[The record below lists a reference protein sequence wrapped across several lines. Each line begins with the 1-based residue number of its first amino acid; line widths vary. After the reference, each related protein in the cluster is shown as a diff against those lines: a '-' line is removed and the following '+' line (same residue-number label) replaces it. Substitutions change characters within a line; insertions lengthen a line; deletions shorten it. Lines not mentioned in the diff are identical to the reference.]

1 MLELD
6 VQVED
11 MALPNSARSGPTT
24 RTGLRVSVAVPKP
37 DGDAE
42 SMSIHSLRTGV
53 LNRNNTN
60 NTRHKQEPV
69 ASSSRSIRS
78 VSSRHSAYVSPGP
91 PTRPVPAVANPTRL
105 RPVTGSARTS
115 YAEDAQ
121 PRNSTV
127 GTPRR
132 SGVPTSPNPPAGR
145 PRSLA
150 PSIIS
155 VRSTASTVRHSHRS
169 KDSPS
174 DEVSPPPPPPLIPS
188 ERPTSTV
195 SNTSFKTANP
205 GSSGLTPTV
214 RNRKVST
221 ASTASNLSVPANG
234 RRPSNASGP
243 PPTPR
248 TAAARTVSGSSQ
260 PSGGGL
266 SRSGTA
272 TSTKSVSARRPSAT
286 PAAKPQIT
294 PPKKLA
300 ASKSKTPSKAPAEP
314 TKPGATL
321 TSNAASKG
329 KGKGKAQDDETVS
342 EPRSSRSNASTL
354 RGRPVPFVI
363 PGGPGHQTRKSTD
376 TVTASTVSTIKPSV
390 PPVPRLDQNSGV
402 RGVTLNVGIPCL
414 IISKRA
420 KYKAYARYIGEVHGE
435 LGPWVGVEVP
445 VADSWGSEKLGGRQW
460 NDGSIGGI
468 RYFEVGSSLPWD
480 DGEERASRRRR
491 LESVLSGKKRDMDTM
506 SIDRDRMKRLRSVS
520 PAMSDMS
527 TTESR
532 GLFVRPSDVIYVFDA
547 VDDA

>member
-1 MLELD
+1 MSKSKTWRCPTPRAVVLLP
-6 VQVED
+6 
-11 MALPNSARSGPTT
+11 ALGSS
-24 RTGLRVSVAVPKP
+24 SVAVPKP
-37 DGDAE
+37 DGDAVNE
-42 SMSIHSLRTGV
+42 YTFAPHWCAQPQQYEQYET
-53 LNRNNTN
+53 
-60 NTRHKQEPV
+60 KQEPV

-91 PTRPVPAVANPTRL
+91 PTRPVPAVLIQRDC
-105 RPVTGSARTS
+105 ARSLGRT
-115 YAEDAQ
+115 YLV
-121 PRNSTV
+121 RR
-127 GTPRR
+127 RR
-132 SGVPTSPNPPAGR
+132 STSQLNGRHTAPEWVPTSPNPPAGVR
-145 PRSLA
+145 DRSLL
-150 PSIIS
+150 
-155 VRSTASTVRHSHRS
+155 RSFLFDRPHP
-169 KDSPS
+169 PS
-174 DEVSPPPPPPLIPS
+174 DIVIEAKIRRAMRSRHLHLHPLFVRASHFYMCLPMVAGHPTRLVRRRRLV
-188 ERPTSTV
+188 RP
-195 SNTSFKTANP
+195 
-205 GSSGLTPTV
+205 LHV
-214 RNRKVST
+214 RFWV
-221 ASTASNLSVPANG
+221 
-234 RRPSNASGP
+234 
-243 PPTPR
+243 
-248 TAAARTVSGSSQ
+248 
-260 PSGGGL
+260 
-266 SRSGTA
+266 
-272 TSTKSVSARRPSAT
+272 
-286 PAAKPQIT
+286 
-294 PPKKLA
+294 
-300 ASKSKTPSKAPAEP
+300 EP
-314 TKPGATL
+314 TFGWGAIAFRRQFDL
-321 TSNAASKG
+321 ERGLERKR
-329 KGKGKAQDDETVS
+329 KGKAQDDETVS

-435 LGPWVGVEVP
+435 LGL
-445 VADSWGSEKLGGRQW
+445 ADSWGSEKLGGRQW